1 MDQILTNE
9 MLMENT
15 VWATPGMYLPSYF
28 IDHNFE
34 VLAAGNIGP
43 LNGLFRAIILG
54 GKPFI
59 TMANV
64 DYIPFPPFGYH
75 EVKLWADS
83 WDGDNDPIQW
93 PQPYLSFNSHFPAI
107 LCPNSLLNHQII
119 WWMLSLSD
127 FVSHMSTLSP
137 LSGLGKISESQYTA
151 LHTSVTFLLQH
162 SKQYHTSSKH
172 TPPFILPM
180 IKWLQHVLNQ
190 LCYVHMSFCHA
201 QFIVHNLQRVWLH
214 LWAVLNYMEIFKP
227 QMDGLAP
234 PS

>member
-1 MDQILTNE
+1 MDQILSNK
-9 MLMENT
+9 MLVGNA
-15 VWATPGMYLPSYF
+15 VWIAPGMYLTSYF

-59 TMANV
+59 TIANA

-93 PQPYLSFNSHFPAI
+93 PQPYLSFNSHFHAI

-151 LHTSVTFLLQH
+151 LHTSVPF
-162 SKQYHTSSKH
+162 SFNIANNI
-172 TPPFILPM
+172 TPPQSTLLLLFCPWSSGCNMSSINYAMFICLFVMPNSLSTTYREYGS
-180 IKWLQHVLNQ
+180 IFG
-190 LCYVHMSFCHA
+190 LCSITWKYS
-201 QFIVHNLQRVWLH
+201 NLR
-214 LWAVLNYMEIFKP
+214 
-227 QMDGLAP
+227 
-234 PS
+234 